1 MALATKV
8 GFWDAGPQA
17 IGEDMHMFIKTLF
30 DTKGHVRIY
39 THQHRQG
46 RLTKYTPAA
55 SRRNHLFTSQSM

>member
-17 IGEDMHMFIKTLF
+17 IGEDMHMFIKSLF

-39 THQHRQG
+39 VCQHRQG
-46 RLTKYTPAA
+46 A
-55 SRRNHLFTSQSM
+55 